1 MKRIIDGE
9 NSVMGRLAAVV
20 AKNALKG
27 DEIVIL
33 NCDKVNIT
41 GNRKRILEDFR
52 EKRKKIGSGQKGPKY
67 SRLSERIVKRA
78 IRGMIPNHRRG
89 RGKEA
94 FGRIKC
100 FSGIPKEFEG
110 KKMEKFEGKEKR
122 KYIKVKEVSEQ

>member
-1 MKRIIDGE
+1 
-9 NSVMGRLAAVV
+9 
-20 AKNALKG
+20 
-27 DEIVIL
+27 
-33 NCDKVNIT
+33 
-41 GNRKRILEDFR
+41 
-52 EKRKKIGSGQKGPKY
+52 
-67 SRLSERIVKRA
+67 
-78 IRGMIPNHRRG
+78 MIPNHRRG